1 MKKVIAFALCFITL
15 LACACQKEGNDNGT
29 EDTTLPGGGGS
40 DAAGGL
46 LDSESDESSA
56 EGAQGSETTASTEGS
71 IPMPEALKIIQKN
84 STLKQDITQLGSDA
98 RVTYSVA
105 SDYISVLEAAGVTS
119 SVEYWNDG
127 IRHVKAVKDNI
138 LIQIDFI
145 HDQRDDIFDS
155 MIAGGEEVL
164 GRLEVYIYED
174 KAV

>member
-1 MKKVIAFALCFITL
+1 MKKILAIMLCSLMLF
-15 LACACQKEGNDNGT
+15 ACACQKQGNDNGT
-29 EDTTLPGGGGS
+29 EDTTLPGGGS

-46 LDSESDESSA
+46 LDAEGDESSA
-56 EGAQGSETTASTEGS
+56 EGAQGSETTASAAGS
-71 IPMPEALKIIQKN
+71 VPVPEALKIIQKD
-84 STLKQDITQLGSDA
+84 STLKQEITQLGSDA

-105 SDYISVLEAAGVTS
+105 SDYISVLEAAGFTS

-138 LIQIDFI
+138 LVQIDFI
-145 HDQRDDIFDS
+145 HDLRDDIFDS
-155 MIAGGEEVL
+155 KIAGGEEVL